1 MDLTGDILLK
11 INSQSQVKLHT
22 QQFPDHIGIDDA
34 WW

>member
-11 INSQSQVKLHT
+11 INLQQVKLHT